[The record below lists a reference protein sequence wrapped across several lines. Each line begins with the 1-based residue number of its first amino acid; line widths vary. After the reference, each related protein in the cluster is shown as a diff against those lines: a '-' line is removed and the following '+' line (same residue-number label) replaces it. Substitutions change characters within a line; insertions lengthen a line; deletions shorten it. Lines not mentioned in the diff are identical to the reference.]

1 MSEMAKT
8 CRAQLKAKAHRLAN
22 QGSSKVD
29 ASSWSAEDPI
39 SSGQTGKAPT
49 ARRAFKSGGMVSGE
63 DAPKNLSRKSRA
75 PGGGTGT
82 ILAPAQSPMPK
93 PRPKTTVDIDTHEP
107 DYAKGG
113 EVSGKKQSAYHVV
126 NKKTGEVVAKA
137 SSLPR
142 ARNIRDKHDMEY
154 GGYQHRVIDTS
165 NGESVGYKSGGS
177 AEHGDSCKCAKCSGG
192 RVKRASGG
200 RAKGKLNVNININTK
215 PEADLPALPPIPMG
229 GLPPM
234 PAAPVAPPAGMPP
247 MGGGVGAPPG
257 LGAGTGLPPLPRK
270 DGGKVYPKMTKG
282 AGSGEGRLEKI
293 KKYGH

>member
-93 PRPKTTVDIDTHEP
+93 PRPKTSVDIDTHEP
-107 DYAKGG
+107 DYKRGG
-113 EVSGKKQSAYHVV
+113 KV
-126 NKKTGEVVAKA
+126 
-137 SSLPR
+137 
-142 ARNIRDKHDMEY
+142 DHD
-154 GGYQHRVIDTS
+154 D
-165 NGESVGYKSGGS
+165 
-177 AEHGDSCKCAKCSGG
+177 DCDCAKCSGG

-215 PEADLPALPPIPMG
+215 PEADLPALPPMPMG

-247 MGGGVGAPPG
+247 MGGGIGAPPG